1 MTNETLRSWILR
13 QPFQP
18 FEIRMSN
25 GQGYAVQHPEYAAL
39 GKTNIIVFYP
49 DSDRYAELSLLH
61 VASVE
66 RLETA
71 EQSA

>member
-1 MTNETLRSWILR
+1 MTNETLKSWILR

-18 FEIRMSN
+18 FEIRLSN
-25 GQGYAVQHPEYAAL
+25 GDRYAVQHPEYAAL
-39 GKTNIIVFYP
+39 GKTNMVVFYP
-49 DSDRYAELSLLH
+49 DSDRYAELSVLH

-66 RLETA
+66 RLETV